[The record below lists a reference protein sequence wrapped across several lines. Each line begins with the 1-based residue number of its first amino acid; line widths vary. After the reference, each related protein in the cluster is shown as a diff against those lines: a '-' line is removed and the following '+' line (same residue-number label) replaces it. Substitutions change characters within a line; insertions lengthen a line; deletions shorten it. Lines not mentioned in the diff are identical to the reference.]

1 MLKEEPGSVMED
13 TCTVHVKEEEEMEM
27 ESSEMKG
34 KLKIDIFYYFIFKT
48 TNFVGYFLENSF
60 PFVRYVCSENV

>member
-1 MLKEEPGSVMED
+1 MLKEEPGSDMED

-34 KLKIDIFYYFIFKT
+34 KLKIDISFFTILSLKLLTLLDIFMRI
-48 TNFVGYFLENSF
+48 LSHL
-60 PFVRYVCSENV
+60 